1 VTVELE
7 LERGAV
13 VTVRLDAGEGSEI
26 RRTRPAVVVSNDA
39 ACRFDAVVQIVP
51 ITRLPDRDLRPYES
65 RVESEASGVTRPSRL
80 VANQIRTISKL
91 RIGRR
96 IGRLDPLEID
106 ALDRALEIQLGLGQR
121 R

>member
-1 VTVELE
+1 VTLD

-26 RRTRPAVVVSNDA
+26 RRTRPAAVVSNDA

-51 ITRLPDRDLRPYES
+51 ITRLPNRELRPYES
-65 RVESEASGVTRPSRL
+65 RVESEVSGVNRPSRL
-80 VANQIRTISKL
+80 VANQVRTISKQ

-96 IGRLDPLEID
+96 IGRLDAPEIE